1 MEHWRDCS
9 SHSAGGRPA
18 PAVTVSVCGGFVPNC
33 DTEIVNV
40 SAGRASNHTAGNGS
54 LVDTEPVM
62 LQPHNIAIVIRSYSS
77 P

>member
-1 MEHWRDCS
+1 M
-9 SHSAGGRPA
+9 
-18 PAVTVSVCGGFVPNC
+18 TVSVCGGFVPNC

-40 SAGRASNHTAGNGS
+40 SAGRASNYTAGNGS

-77 P
+77 PYAIDHTLHLKKTFIYIL